1 MAPVNLADAG
11 DGNVFS
17 LPEAFQSPG
26 VFGHFFQQG
35 KQLFDHFFTS
45 FFGTRQRG
53 KRSFFSFREFEKYKF
68 QRIAKAGI
76 YEIFYDKSVGAA
88 IGRPKRSGFAHNK

>member
-1 MAPVNLADAG
+1 MAAVYLADAG

-17 LPEAFQSPG
+17 LPKTFQSPG
-26 VFGHFFQQG
+26 VLGHFFQQG

-53 KRSFFSFREFEKYKF
+53 KRSFFSFR
-68 QRIAKAGI
+68 Q
-76 YEIFYDKSVGAA
+76 
-88 IGRPKRSGFAHNK
+88 